1 MSSVSMLLDAERVVV
16 GPSGGVDGLG
26 GAAVRVF
33 VVLLLLGVFRGGDRL
48 SNGSALLFD
57 VDVMLFAPIRV
68 FGETPP
74 LIILLLLSSVNLK
87 AIDGDCG
94 DGGTTN

>member
-1 MSSVSMLLDAERVVV
+1 MSSVSMLLDVERVVV

-26 GAAVRVF
+26 GGAVRVF
-33 VVLLLLGVFRGGDRL
+33 VVLLLGVFRGGDRL
-48 SNGSALLFD
+48 SNGSALFD
-57 VDVMLFAPIRV
+57 VDDVMLFAPIRV